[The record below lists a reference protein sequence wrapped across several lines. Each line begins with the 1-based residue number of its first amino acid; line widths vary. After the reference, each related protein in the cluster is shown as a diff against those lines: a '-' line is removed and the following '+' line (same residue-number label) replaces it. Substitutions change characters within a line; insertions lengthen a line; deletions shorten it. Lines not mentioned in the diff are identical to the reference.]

1 MDRKELEESSSSQ
14 NVNFFIRK
22 ISERGSAVEIKL
34 SDSSPFFILADD
46 YKEAGFFEG
55 KEISPDKYEELK
67 MLDEKMSAV
76 KKSVDLL
83 SISPQTEYL
92 LKTKLL
98 KRGFSREASE
108 EAVIYLKSK
117 NLINDMDYAE
127 KWVLSRLRKN
137 PSGPYILKGMLSARG
152 VDRETAD
159 TVVNSLFTEE
169 TAENAVSFQVEKL
182 RRNKNNTDEK
192 IIKKLLSRGFAM
204 KDIRKYFS
212 NNLLILF

>member
-1 MDRKELEESSSSQ
+1 MDREELEESSSSQ
-14 NVNFFIRK
+14 NVNFFIQK

-46 YKEAGFFEG
+46 YKEAGFSEG
-55 KEISPDKYEELK
+55 EEISPEKYNQLK
-67 MLDEKMSAV
+67 KLDEKRSAV

-83 SISPQTEYL
+83 SISSQTEYL

-108 EAVIYLKSK
+108 DAVSYLKNK
-117 NLINDMDYAE
+117 NLINDTDYA
-127 KWVLSRLRKN
+127 KQWVISRLRKN

-159 TVVNSLFTEE
+159 SVVNSLFTDE
-169 TAENAVSFQVEKL
+169 TAEKAISVQAEKL
-182 RRNKNNTDEK
+182 RRNKKNTDEK
-192 IIKKLLSRGFAM
+192 IIRKLLSKGFAM